1 MKKRTQQRSVKK
13 LKEGTGNFV
22 DNDTGDFYI
31 PIVFMEEPEPL
42 VICPSCEFEVPF
54 EPTCENCGKDL
65 DYDSRLEVIY
75 DDTSW
80 FWQDV
85 LEDFNTYLS
94 EADIDE
100 NLFKVSLE
108 SGYYE
113 GAQIFV
119 KDVFDVDSAIYSK
132 LEWDADDDLIQRL
145 IKDTKMTEEQAAFFI
160 DYDYE
165 KVQALWST
173 DEDLWLRII
182 DFFKKEE
189 IDKISTFLK
198 KVIDELGFQTY
209 DMEYFEPYG
218 KKDLKESRRKN
229 LRRKALKEDEDYLR
243 MSPSRRRR
251 VDLED
256 DLFTEDS
263 FRRGDYSDYADEF
276 DDDFT
281 DDFYENDTYDSWG
294 NSSFDEDYSE
304 DGFETE
310 EYEDEYEPDWDTGP
324 LMSDD
329 INLGICDRFSYDA
342 VTGRRSGGGL
352 YESIINEARSS
363 KELIG
368 SFLDGLKIVK
378 EVVKSIER
386 KYKVK
391 EISIGEAYERLSFA
405 TSPVIITV
413 SETIEDVEDI
423 KKIIDEDLVDNIK
436 IQQGNKIIL
445 SLHV

>member
-65 DYDSRLEVIY
+65 DYDYRLEVIY

-85 LEDFNTYLS
+85 LQDFNTYLS
-94 EADIDE
+94 KADIDE

-329 INLGICDRFSYDA
+329 IDLGISDRFSYDA

-378 EVVKSIER
+378 EVVKSIDR

-391 EISIGEAYERLSFA
+391 EISIGDAYERLTFA
-405 TSPVIITV
+405 SSPVIITV
-413 SETIEDVEDI
+413 SKTIEDVEDI
-423 KKIIDEDLVDNIK
+423 KKIIDKNLVDNIK
-436 IQQGNKIIL
+436 IQGNKIIL
-445 SLHV
+445 SLNV

>member
-13 LKEGTGNFV
+13 LKEGTRNFW

-31 PIVFMEEPEPL
+31 PIVFMEEPEPH

-54 EPTCENCGKDL
+54 ESTCENCGKDL
-65 DYDSRLEVIY
+65 DYDYRLEAIY
-75 DDTSW
+75 EDTSW

-85 LEDFNTYLS
+85 LEDFDSYLS
-94 EADIDE
+94 KADIDE

-119 KDVFDVDSAIYSK
+119 KDVFDSDSAIYSK

-173 DEDLWLRII
+173 DEDLWERII

-198 KVIDELGFQTY
+198 KAIDELGFQTH

-256 DLFTEDS
+256 DIFTEDS
-263 FRRGDYSDYADEF
+263 FRRGDYSDYVDEF

-329 INLGICDRFSYDA
+329 IDLGISDRFSYDA

-352 YESIINEARSS
+352 YESIINERVKDKNS
-363 KELIG
+363 KWVFYDGKTPMMTIAG
-368 SFLDGLKIVK
+368 S
-378 EVVKSIER
+378 
-386 KYKVK
+386 KYMAQILKVK
-391 EISIGEAYERLSFA
+391 NKLSVEVGTRSKQHISSMIDIDKQKLKSLLSTIKGEQPPSDE
-405 TSPVIITV
+405 
-413 SETIEDVEDI
+413 
-423 KKIIDEDLVDNIK
+423 IIDMFFES
-436 IQQGNKIIL
+436 IL
-445 SLHV
+445 

>member
-85 LEDFNTYLS
+85 FEEFDSYLS
-94 EADIDE
+94 KADIDE

-391 EISIGEAYERLSFA
+391 EISIGDAYERLTFVS
-405 TSPVIITV
+405 SPVTITV
-413 SETIEDVEDI
+413 SKTIEDVEDI

>member
-13 LKEGTGNFV
+13 LKEGTRNFWS
-22 DNDTGDFYI
+22 NDTGDFYI
-31 PIVFMEEPEPL
+31 PIVFMEEPEPH

-54 EPTCENCGKDL
+54 ESTCENCGKDL
-65 DYDSRLEVIY
+65 DYRLEAIY
-75 DDTSW
+75 EDTSW

-85 LEDFNTYLS
+85 LEDFENLLS
-94 EADIDE
+94 KADIDE

-108 SGYYE
+108 SGYYG

-173 DEDLWLRII
+173 DEDLWERII

-198 KVIDELGFQTY
+198 KAIDELGFQTH

-229 LRRKALKEDEDYLR
+229 FRRKALKEDEDYLR

-256 DLFTEDS
+256 DIFTEDS

-281 DDFYENDTYDSWG
+281 DDFYENDTYDGWG

-329 INLGICDRFSYDA
+329 INLGISDRFSYDA

-352 YESIINEARSS
+352 YESTINEARSS

-378 EVVKSIER
+378 EVVKSIDR

-391 EISIGEAYERLSFA
+391 EISIGEAYERLSFV

-413 SETIEDVEDI
+413 SKTIEDVEDI
-423 KKIIDEDLVDNIK
+423 KKIIDKNLVDNIK
-436 IQQGNKIIL
+436 IQGNKIIL
-445 SLHV
+445 SLNV